1 MIPDHLL
8 NSLSKLGGY
17 VFNPVSPKTLLD
29 NNVFKNGIKFG
40 LAADDEA
47 PLYIVGFAAN
57 RVFKKYET
65 SETLKDRLQPIED
78 FNVGFPYDS
87 ILPMSFVAIYGDGA
101 FTGKTL
107 RKDKMTFEAMYLK
120 EDTTRLL
127 ESLMKVAGVKMVI
140 DKYTPATA
148 IARRLEKFSL
158 SECFP
163 QKEAPAEKP
172 AEAPVANPDKPIE
185 LSRKEILELLQS
197 EKERIIREDSENP
210 YLAKTRDSR
219 RLIAMYDAVI
229 ANYKWHI
236 KQNDDHKLVR
246 MADGSRKWMPKDKAA
261 ELLKL
266 PRDKRV

>member
-29 NNVFKNGIKFG
+29 NNVFKDGIKFG

-101 FTGKTL
+101 FTGTTL
-107 RKDKMTFEAMYLK
+107 RKDKRIFEAMFLK

-140 DKYTPATA
+140 DKYTPANY

-158 SECFP
+158 SECLP
-163 QKEAPAEKP
+163 QKEALAEKP

-185 LSRKEILELLQS
+185 LSRKEILELLQA
-197 EKERIIREDSENP
+197 EKERIIREDDENP

-229 ANYKWHI
+229 ANYKGHI

-246 MADGSRKWMPKDKAA
+246 MADGSRKWMPKDRAA